1 MSSLFSN
8 VRFKQRKYFSF
19 VLIFLGD
26 ILSHV
31 SACFGSEWKLLTVRW
46 FEAARARS
54 ATVHQTVQPVIFNL
68 IPRTDIPILQ
78 FSYSRR
84 RFALSSV
91 GRRPKRHTK
100 TLGRDRF
107 WVQSLSALRPSARP
121 LLQPVVTCWLRTV
134 TTHYLR
140 KSAEAY
146 TWYLP
151 FTGYPP
157 TLVSGLRLKVKTA
170 I

>member
-1 MSSLFSN
+1 M
-8 VRFKQRKYFSF
+8 
-19 VLIFLGD
+19 
-26 ILSHV
+26 
-31 SACFGSEWKLLTVRW
+31 
-46 FEAARARS
+46 ARGCES
-54 ATVHQTVQPVIFNL
+54 KVHQTVQPVIFNL
-68 IPRTDIPILQ
+68 ITRTDIPILR
-78 FSYSRR
+78 FSCSRR

-134 TTHYLR
+134 TTQPRLI
-140 KSAEAY
+140 
-146 TWYLP
+146 P

-157 TLVSGLRLKVKTA
+157 TLDSKWRPPSSVPCTALSSQLVMWLLVWLFSKYNHSWSTLACCLRFHALLMLTQLRAPVHTER
-170 I
+170 